1 MSDKLSMLPTSLP
14 KGAANFKSKKRS
26 SFQPL
31 MFYRILSKNFS
42 TGSSHG
48 DDFMITLTSAF
59 QNLNPNINLQTKV
72 CPCLK

>member
-1 MSDKLSMLPTSLP
+1 MLDKLSMLPTSLP

-26 SFQPL
+26 SSQPL
-31 MFYRILSKNFS
+31 MFYRILSKTFI
-42 TGSSHG
+42 TGSSHANH
-48 DDFMITLTSAF
+48 FMITQTSAF